1 MKKIYSIL
9 SLLLLCSMVAFA
21 DNRVVIA
28 NDIANNVTISGI
40 EGNVVTL
47 TVTPAEGKYLTDISA
62 MKTVDASVAA
72 PQRRTDIPVAA
83 YTLTKT
89 STTADRSQEATYTMT
104 LEDGFGAYVTA
115 TFADRT
121 AITADQITL
130 SAASFTY
137 DGSDQKATVS
147 IDGLTLDTDYTIS
160 YKETEWKDAGTY
172 TVTITG
178 IDSYK
183 GTIEKTF
190 EIQQVATEITNI
202 NLPIEL
208 FVGED
213 RNIGAVLTPAE
224 AGSLVYTSDNET
236 VATVDETG
244 TITALSEGTAL
255 FTVSFAGNKN
265 YAAANSEM
273 FGITVSLNPTSVT
286 TNLPNTPFELWV
298 GDTYTLVPTTTP
310 TGLNVTYI
318 PDNSGVVS
326 VDENGVVTALKEGT
340 ASITVTVGGDGVY
353 AENSTVAT
361 FTVIKIPTVLD
372 VTVNYPQTYDP
383 MSNFL
388 VNGTVKMKEREYGVD
403 KGAVDIYL
411 NEEFK
416 LTSNVDNKGSFS
428 CDLGPLNAGT
438 YKLYAKYSDESG
450 KFDEAEWPVNTVTFE
465 IRKKSLTIDES
476 SVSINDKVYDGT
488 TSATISGSASLVG
501 GDQVTVSSSGV
512 SATFADENVGSN
524 KVVTVTGFALDGADN
539 NNYELTNPG
548 FTLKGNITKA
558 PLTVTAKDN
567 SIKYGDEAANDGVTY
582 NGFVNN
588 EDASVLVGTLDYSY
602 TNNKGAYGE
611 ENNAI
616 GTYQITPS
624 GLTSDN
630 YAITFVP
637 GTLTVDPKPNT
648 AYTVK
653 HYQQNLADDGYPT
666 VATATEDKTGAGG
679 EQTAAE
685 AKEYKGFTAQAF
697 SQETIA
703 ADGTT
708 VVKIYYTRNKYNV
721 TLPAAVAEG
730 SITTADGTANLK
742 YGASI
747 TLTITTNEGY
757 TLKSICATGG
767 ATLAGSGH
775 TRTLTMADQAVSV
788 QADWEAVTPESKTT
802 EVTENVTVVD
812 ANNAEV
818 SSIEVGAETTTV
830 TISGT
835 VNDGTND
842 VPVTSIADGTFTS
855 ENTANVLSID
865 LSETQVDLD
874 MDRKADGSPVK
885 DVPDN
890 TLIYLPAGST
900 MTGDNVIVKG
910 AGSDFT
916 CNNFVMNDNQ
926 SYNVPHP
933 FTATLATLNREF
945 TAKQTCTVCL
955 PFNVPAAGVHGKIYT
970 FTSVANNQVTMT
982 EDADGLD
989 ANVPY
994 IFVPDG
1000 TNNISTT
1007 GSIAVEI
1014 AGNNTSANDFTFKSI
1029 YEDHTFTAKEIAKGI
1044 YGFAGANAVGATP
1057 GRFAKAATG
1066 AYIKGMRAYLE
1077 YTGSATDP
1085 GLEGPDVSSPRYNDL
1100 DSPLPDSMNVILVDA
1115 DGTTTN
1121 IGKMELMK
1129 DGETPR
1135 YNLSGQRVGK
1145 SHKGIVIE
1153 NSKKMV
1159 IK

>member
-1 MKKIYSIL
+1 MKRIYSIL
-9 SLLLLCSMVAFA
+9 SLLLLCSIVAFA
-21 DNRVVIA
+21 DSERVVIA
-28 NDIANNVTISGI
+28 NDVASHVVINSI

-47 TVTPAEGKYLTDISA
+47 TVTPAEGQYLADISA
-62 MKTVDASVAA
+62 MKTIDASAAA
-72 PQRRTDIPVAA
+72 PQRRADIPVGAA

-89 STTADRSQEATYTMT
+89 SATADRSQEATYTMT

-130 SAASFTY
+130 SAESFTY
-137 DGSDQKATVS
+137 NGSDQKATVS

-190 EIQQVATEITNI
+190 EIGKKPLTDNDVVASISKVNNTYQV
-202 NLPIEL
+202 
-208 FVGED
+208 
-213 RNIGAVLTPAE
+213 
-224 AGSLVYTSDNET
+224 
-236 VATVDETG
+236 
-244 TITALSEGTAL
+244 
-255 FTVSFAGNKN
+255 
-265 YAAANSEM
+265 
-273 FGITVSLNPTSVT
+273 SVT
-286 TNLPNTPFELWV
+286 HGEKTLVENT
-298 GDTYTLVPTTTP
+298 DYTLGEGAGQTSGSSYNYSIPV
-310 TGLNVTYI
+310 TGKGNY
-318 PDNSGVVS
+318 SG
-326 VDENGVVTALKEGT
+326 EVTAT
-340 ASITVTVGGDGVY
+340 W
-353 AENSTVAT
+353 
-361 FTVIKIPTVLD
+361 
-372 VTVNYPQTYDP
+372 
-383 MSNFL
+383 
-388 VNGTVKMKEREYGVD
+388 
-403 KGAVDIYL
+403 
-411 NEEFK
+411 
-416 LTSNVDNKGSFS
+416 
-428 CDLGPLNAGT
+428 
-438 YKLYAKYSDESG
+438 SD
-450 KFDEAEWPVNTVTFE
+450 A
-465 IRKKSLTIDES
+465 
-476 SVSINDKVYDGT
+476 
-488 TSATISGSASLVG
+488 
-501 GDQVTVSSSGV
+501 
-512 SATFADENVGSN
+512 
-524 KVVTVTGFALDGADN
+524 
-539 NNYELTNPG
+539 
-548 FTLKGNITKA
+548 
-558 PLTVTAKDN
+558 
-567 SIKYGDEAANDGVTY
+567 
-582 NGFVNN
+582 
-588 EDASVLVGTLDYSY
+588 
-602 TNNKGAYGE
+602 
-611 ENNAI
+611 
-616 GTYQITPS
+616 
-624 GLTSDN
+624 
-630 YAITFVP
+630 
-637 GTLTVDPKPNT
+637 
-648 AYTVK
+648 
-653 HYQQNLADDGYPT
+653 
-666 VATATEDKTGAGG
+666 
-679 EQTAAE
+679 
-685 AKEYKGFTAQAF
+685 
-697 SQETIA
+697 IA
-703 ADGTT
+703 AYI
-708 VVKIYYTRNKYNV
+708 VNV
-721 TLPAAVAEG
+721 
-730 SITTADGTANLK
+730 I
-742 YGASI
+742 
-747 TLTITTNEGY
+747 
-757 TLKSICATGG
+757 
-767 ATLAGSGH
+767 
-775 TRTLTMADQAVSV
+775 
-788 QADWEAVTPESKTT
+788 
-802 EVTENVTVVD
+802 D

-818 SSIEVGAETTTV
+818 SSVEVGTETTTV

-835 VNDGTND
+835 VSDGTND
-842 VPVTSIADGTFTS
+842 VPVTSIADGTFTT

-874 MDRKADGSPVK
+874 MDRKADSSPVK

-890 TLIYLPAGST
+890 TLIYLPEGST

-916 CNNFVMNDNQ
+916 CNNFVMDDEK

-933 FTATLATLNREF
+933 FIASNATLNREF

-1085 GLEGPDVSSPRYNDL
+1085 GLEGTDVSSPRYNDL

-1121 IGKMELMK
+1121 IGKMELME

>member
-115 TFADRT
+115 TFAART

-137 DGSDQKATVS
+137 NGSDQKATVS

-244 TITALSEGTAL
+244 TITALSEGTATI
-255 FTVSFAGNKN
+255 TVSFPGNKN
-265 YAAANSEM
+265 YAAVSKTVAV
-273 FGITVSLNPTSVT
+273 TVSKISTQINVDIPPADVKFYVGDEVATGATLTPADAGILTITSSDETVAIIREGNIVAVGPGTTTITASFAGDDTYAAAESKSYELTIDLNPTSVT

-361 FTVIKIPTVLD
+361 FTVIKIPTELD
-372 VTVNYPQTYDP
+372 VTVNCPQTYDP

-388 VNGTVKMKEREYGVD
+388 VNGTVKLKDTQYGVD
-403 KGAVDIYL
+403 KGSVDIYL
-411 NEEFK
+411 NDEFK

-450 KFDEAEWPVNTVTFE
+450 KFDEAEWPVNTATFE
-465 IRKKSLTIDES
+465 IGKKSLTDNDVVVGIS
-476 SVSINDKVYDGT
+476 KVNNTYQVSVTRGKETLVEGT
-488 TSATISGSASLVG
+488 DYTLGEGTGQTSGSSYNY
-501 GDQVTVSSSGV
+501 SIP
-512 SATFADENVGSN
+512 
-524 KVVTVTGFALDGADN
+524 VTGMG
-539 NNYELTNPG
+539 NYSGE
-548 FTLKGNITKA
+548 
-558 PLTVTAKDN
+558 VTATW
-567 SIKYGDEAANDGVTY
+567 S
-582 NGFVNN
+582 
-588 EDASVLVGTLDYSY
+588 DAI
-602 TNNKGAYGE
+602 A
-611 ENNAI
+611 
-616 GTYQITPS
+616 
-624 GLTSDN
+624 
-630 YAITFVP
+630 
-637 GTLTVDPKPNT
+637 
-648 AYTVK
+648 AYTV
-653 HYQQNLADDGYPT
+653 N
-666 VATATEDKTGAGG
+666 
-679 EQTAAE
+679 
-685 AKEYKGFTAQAF
+685 
-697 SQETIA
+697 
-703 ADGTT
+703 
-708 VVKIYYTRNKYNV
+708 
-721 TLPAAVAEG
+721 
-730 SITTADGTANLK
+730 
-742 YGASI
+742 
-747 TLTITTNEGY
+747 
-757 TLKSICATGG
+757 
-767 ATLAGSGH
+767 
-775 TRTLTMADQAVSV
+775 
-788 QADWEAVTPESKTT
+788 
-802 EVTENVTVVD
+802 VVD

-830 TISGT
+830 TIPGT

-855 ENTANVLSID
+855 ENTANVQSID

-885 DVPDN
+885 DVPEN

-900 MTGDNVIVKG
+900 MTGDNVIVKE
-910 AGSDFT
+910 ANSDNFT
-916 CNNFVMNDNQ
+916 CENFVMTDNK
-926 SYNVPHP
+926 SYSVPHA

-1044 YGFAGANAVGATP
+1044 YGFAGAKAVGTTP
-1057 GRFAKAATG
+1057 GHFAKAATG

-1121 IGKMELMK
+1121 IGKMELME